1 MLPSRLSLASIVV
14 VAVLVVGAGLN
25 AQDKPAGGARP
36 GKGGVQMID
45 AEAAE
50 KQAMEDGNQDGESK
64 GGFTLDKPS
73 EVREM
78 GARGRCRFDGAFQPK
93 RLMPTQTGKLLVTM
107 VLQADAVMA
116 APASVQVTPLGNS
129 VTIGA
134 VRVSPPTNG
143 TVAEAY
149 LGKPV
154 YDNWALIEIDV
165 TMPPDAQLGEK
176 RTAALQIEFDLNEGA
191 TGKPLGHFRER
202 VSYACEVGVSANPA
216 VTIVPQP
223 ADPGTS
229 PAQGEERGPESP
241 PASGDEVGGAA
252 TADLAGPTGHVAEA
266 PERATGSSGT
276 SGVPPQGSQ
285 PPVDSSS
292 PTAWLAL
299 GGGLAVLLGGA
310 LLLSRRK

>member
-1 MLPSRLSLASIVV
+1 MLPSRPSLASLV
-14 VAVLVVGAGLN
+14 VAVALVVGAGLN
-25 AQDKPAGGARP
+25 AQDKPAGGVRP

-50 KQAMEDGNQDGESK
+50 KQAMEDGTPGGESK

-78 GARGRCRFDGAFQPK
+78 GARGRCRFDGSFQPK

-116 APASVQVTPLGNS
+116 APASVQVTSLGNS

-154 YDNWALIEIDV
+154 YDNWALLEIDV
-165 TMPPDAQLGEK
+165 TMPPDAKLGEK
-176 RTAALQIEFDLNEGA
+176 RTAVLQIEFDLNEGA

-202 VSYACEVGVSANPA
+202 VSYACEVGVDANPV
-216 VTIVPQP
+216 VTIAPQR
-223 ADPGTS
+223 ADPVTPTQVEE
-229 PAQGEERGPESP
+229 PAPARQQ
-241 PASGDEVGGAA
+241 ASGDEVGGAESS
-252 TADLAGPTGHVAEA
+252 DPTPSGHVAEA
-266 PERATGSSGT
+266 PASAAGPSEATGRM
-276 SGVPPQGSQ
+276 PQGNQ
-285 PPVDSSS
+285 PPVDASS

-299 GGGLAVLLGGA
+299 GGGLVVLLGGA